1 MMKKKIGLILLGV
14 MCAVSMGVKPVK
26 ATIEENTVIE
36 NQENKVVKHGVY
48 EAKNITRYIDP
59 NNATGESMARKS
71 IVDTTKIEVKEG
83 KTFFTIEF
91 TKDMYMFMSN
101 LSASIDGQALSVI
114 GDNNAR
120 TITFEVPSMDTEVLI
135 GMDVVMMG
143 RSVQC
148 YVKNDMSTLKTISE
162 EFEDV
167 KKPEV
172 GDTKVLEDGNY
183 TIQNDVTYAE
193 NNSHALEMARKLLN
207 AESNLEVKDG
217 KNYLTLNFN
226 QELYKAVGSL
236 AVKVDSKEV
245 KVEKNDEKCTVTFE
259 VPNLKSDIQ
268 VTTAITMMGN
278 REVTFGVVLK
288 EDSVK
293 VVSKE
298 DNKPVDN
305 NGGNVQD
312 NTNGENVDT
321 VEPEEDKTST
331 PKVEEVTSSNNEVVS
346 TGESL
351 SLASSILGLMTTG
364 ASAAFFAR
372 KRK

>member
-14 MCAVSMGVKPVK
+14 MCAVSIGGNPAK
-26 ATIEENTVIE
+26 AAIEENTVIE
-36 NQENKVVKHGVY
+36 SQENRVVKHGVY
-48 EAKNITRYIDP
+48 EAKNITRYVDS

-91 TKDMYMFMSN
+91 AEDMYMFMSN

-135 GMDVVMMG
+135 GMNVVMMG
-143 RSVQC
+143 KSVQC

-167 KKPEV
+167 KKPEAENP
-172 GDTKVLEDGNY
+172 KALEDGNY

-217 KNYLTLNFN
+217 KNYLTLNFD
-226 QELYKAVGSL
+226 QELYKSIGSL

-278 REVTFGVVLK
+278 RKVTFGVVLK

-305 NGGNVQD
+305 NGGNIQD
-312 NTNGENVDT
+312 NTNEENVDT

-331 PKVEEVTSSNNEVVS
+331 PKVEEVTFSNNEVVS